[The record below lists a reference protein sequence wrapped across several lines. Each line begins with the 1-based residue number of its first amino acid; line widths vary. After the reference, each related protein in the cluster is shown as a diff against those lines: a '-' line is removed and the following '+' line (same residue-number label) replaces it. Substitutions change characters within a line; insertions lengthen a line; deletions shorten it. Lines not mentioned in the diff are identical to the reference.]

1 MRPTSLGLAIGRLA
15 LCVFTT
21 STWLAGCGV
30 AESPSTVSAAEVGC
44 TGCTVLNG
52 GVVFDG
58 TRAGRG
64 AVVIEGDR
72 VRQVVFGDAELG
84 AEAGGGEV
92 VDVSGKTVLPGLI
105 DLHVHSL
112 SVAGPYAYYDGELH
126 LEDHTKAMLRA
137 GVTSYLDLGSSQH
150 VIFEQ
155 RSRIHAG
162 DILAPQL
169 FAAGPLLTPTG
180 GHPCYDGT
188 PPDDFCIFIDSPA
201 DVGGAFEAL
210 LPRAPDFVKIVLESG
225 ISHRLAH
232 LSRPSVAAIQEA
244 AASAGV
250 RVIAHVAE
258 AADIVMALDAGV
270 TLFAHIPDEDL
281 ISPELA
287 RRMAAAGAV
296 VVPTLS
302 VRDGLYRTAHDMLTE
317 LDDPTLAD
325 DVPAGVIAALRDPAS
340 VAELR
345 TARYRELAKRW
356 RDHGI
361 VNLKTCLQAGVT
373 IATGS
378 DAGNVGVFHGL
389 SLRREIA
396 LLVEAGMPP
405 LEALAAATRHAADVL
420 GRPDLGR
427 IERGA
432 LADVLVVDGDPLAD
446 VRALERVSRVYKSGV
461 LLDREALALP
471 RRTSLVRER
480 RTGIGHGETCL
491 AASECGAA
499 QSCSPVQVCAAT
511 CGAASDCAPGSAC
524 FSDDGSSTGGAC
536 VDGDGC
542 DLFAQDCV
550 NGAAC
555 VFWGNGSTSCWYAGA
570 GSDGQPCDASFACAP
585 GSVCDPSN
593 TCRALCDPRGER
605 GAPCPGGEQCVD
617 RTALAGLPVGTCEP
631 AGRR

>member
-1 MRPTSLGLAIGRLA
+1 M
-15 LCVFTT
+15 
-21 STWLAGCGV
+21 STWLIGCGV
-30 AESPSTVSAAEVGC
+30 PENPSTRSATEVGC
-44 TGCTVLNG
+44 AGCTVLKG

-58 TRAGRG
+58 TRAAR
-64 AVVIEGDR
+64 ATVVIEGDR
-72 VRQVVFGDAELG
+72 VKQVVFGDAELG
-84 AEAGGGEV
+84 VEAGGGEV

-112 SVAGPYAYYDGELH
+112 HVAGPYAYYDDDLH

-155 RSRIHAG
+155 RARINAG
-162 DILAPQL
+162 DVLAPQL

-180 GHPCYDGT
+180 GHPCYHGS
-188 PPDDFCIFIDSPA
+188 PPGDFCIFIDSPA
-201 DVGGAFEAL
+201 DVTEAFEAL

-225 ISHRLAH
+225 GAQRLPH
-232 LSRPSVAAIQEA
+232 LSQPSVAAIKEA

-250 RVIAHVAE
+250 RVIAHIAS
-258 AADIVMALDAGV
+258 AADIEMALDAGV
-270 TLFAHIPDEDL
+270 TLFAHAPDEDP

-287 RRMAAAGAV
+287 GRMAAAGAV
-296 VVPTLS
+296 VVPTLAMK
-302 VRDGLYRTAHDMLTE
+302 DGLYRTVNGTLTE
-317 LDDPTLAD
+317 LDDPALAD
-325 DVPAGVIAALRDPAS
+325 DVPAGVIAALRDPS
-340 VAELR
+340 MLEELR
-345 TARYRELAKRW
+345 TSRYRALVKAW
-356 RDHGI
+356 REQGI
-361 VNLKTCLQAGVT
+361 ANLITCYQAGVT
-373 IATGS
+373 IAAGS
-378 DAGNVGVFHGL
+378 DAGNPGVFHGL

-405 LEALAAATRHAADVL
+405 IEALAAATRRAADVL

-427 IERGA
+427 LERGT

-471 RRTSLVRER
+471 RKTSLAREP
-480 RTGIGHGETCL
+480 RTGAGPGETCL
-491 AASECGAA
+491 AASECAPA
-499 QSCSPVQVCAAT
+499 QSCSPAQLCAAT
-511 CGAASDCAPGSAC
+511 CSAASDCAPGSAC
-524 FSDDGSSTGGAC
+524 FFDGGSFTGGAC
-536 VDGDGC
+536 IHGDGC
-542 DLFAQDCV
+542 DLFAQACD

-585 GSVCDPSN
+585 GSICDPSN

-605 GAPCPGGEQCVD
+605 GAPCPSGERCVD
-617 RTALAGLPVGTCEP
+617 HTALAALPVGTCEP
-631 AGRR
+631 AGHR

>member
-1 MRPTSLGLAIGRLA
+1 MGRLA
-15 LCVFTT
+15 LCVFAA
-21 STWLAGCGV
+21 STWLIGCGV
-30 AESPSTVSAAEVGC
+30 QENPSTPSATEVGC
-44 TGCTVLNG
+44 AGCTVLKG

-58 TRAGRG
+58 SRAAR
-64 AVVIEGDR
+64 ATVVIEGDR
-72 VRQVVFGDAELG
+72 VKQVVFGDAELG
-84 AEAGGGEV
+84 VEAGGGEV

-112 SVAGPYAYYDGELH
+112 NVAGPYAFYDGDLH

-155 RSRIHAG
+155 RARIHAG
-162 DILAPQL
+162 ELLAPQL

-180 GHPCYDGT
+180 GHPCYHGN
-188 PPDDFCIFIDSPA
+188 PPGDFCIFIDSPA
-201 DVGGAFEAL
+201 DVDGAFEAL

-225 ISHRLAH
+225 GAQRLPH
-232 LSRPSVAAIQEA
+232 LARPSVEAINEA

-258 AADIVMALDAGV
+258 AADIEMALDAGV
-270 TLFAHIPDEDL
+270 TLFAHIPDEDP

-287 RRMAAAGAV
+287 ARMAAAGAV

-302 VRDGLYRTAHDMLTE
+302 MKDGLYRTVNGTLTE
-317 LDDPTLAD
+317 LDDPALAD
-325 DVPAGVIAALRDPAS
+325 DVPAGVIAALRDPS
-340 VAELR
+340 MLEELR
-345 TARYRELAKRW
+345 TARYRALVKAW
-356 RDHGI
+356 REQGI
-361 VNLKTCLQAGVT
+361 ANLVTCYQAGVT
-373 IATGS
+373 IAAGS
-378 DAGNVGVFHGL
+378 DAGNPGVFHGL
-389 SLRREIA
+389 SLRREVA

-405 LEALAAATRHAADVL
+405 LAALAAATRAAADVL

-427 IERGA
+427 LERGA

-471 RRTSLVRER
+471 RKTSLAREP
-480 RTGIGHGETCL
+480 RTGAGPGEACL
-491 AASECGAA
+491 AASECAPA
-499 QSCSPVQVCAAT
+499 QSCNPAQVCAAT
-511 CGAASDCAPGSAC
+511 CSAASDCAPGSAC
-524 FSDDGSSTGGAC
+524 FLDGGSFTGGAC
-536 VDGDGC
+536 IDGDGC
-542 DLFAQDCV
+542 DLFAQDCD

-555 VFWGNGSTSCWYAGA
+555 VFWGNGSTSCWNAGA

-585 GSVCDPSN
+585 GSICDPSN

-605 GAPCPGGEQCVD
+605 AAPCPGGERCVD
-617 RTALAGLPVGTCEP
+617 HTALAGLPVGTCEP